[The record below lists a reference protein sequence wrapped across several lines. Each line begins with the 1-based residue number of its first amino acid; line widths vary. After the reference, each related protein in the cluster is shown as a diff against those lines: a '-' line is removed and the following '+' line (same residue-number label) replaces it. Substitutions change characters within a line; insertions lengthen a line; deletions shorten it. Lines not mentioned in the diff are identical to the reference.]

1 MMTRNVPSK
10 SVLSLLIRTIVCT
23 IAITSL
29 SRGVHAQQSTC
40 VANGPNKSFDSISDK
55 VCSTP
60 ELTKLCGLLSE
71 TGLDRMLD
79 TSSTGTFTL
88 FAPTDLAFNKA
99 SPADIGYTPEQ
110 IRKTLK
116 YHITNPQVQQTDL
129 SCTDATLSMLSVNGR
144 KLTSTTVCADGDT
157 GTRTAQLG
165 KTTIGGGLPTIRSQ
179 DDTPCNGY
187 IIILNEVMGSS
198 LRFLSPPKKNH
209 YPHKGGKGAKGY
221 PPAKKGPVKK
231 GWINLGK
238 GTIAQN
244 DLFVEMYGVSYDG
257 NINNGYNNNQN
268 NRGYGY
274 YSGKGSKG
282 YGYYSGKG
290 SKGYGYYGRRG
301 RGGNRRNHRNN
312 NRGFPNGGY
321 Y

>member
-1 MMTRNVPSK
+1 M
-10 SVLSLLIRTIVCT
+10 
-23 IAITSL
+23 
-29 SRGVHAQQSTC
+29 
-40 VANGPNKSFDSISDK
+40 
-55 VCSTP
+55 
-60 ELTKLCGLLSE
+60 
-71 TGLDRMLD
+71 
-79 TSSTGTFTL
+79 
-88 FAPTDLAFNKA
+88 
-99 SPADIGYTPEQ
+99 
-110 IRKTLK
+110 
-116 YHITNPQVQQTDL
+116 
-129 SCTDATLSMLSVNGR
+129 
-144 KLTSTTVCADGDT
+144 CADGDT
-157 GTRTAQLG
+157 GTRTAQQG

-198 LRFLSPPKKNH
+198 LRFLSPQKNKH
-209 YPHKGGKGAKGY
+209 YPPKGGKGAKGY
-221 PPAKKGPVKK
+221 PPAKKGPAKK

-244 DLFVEMYGVSYDG
+244 DLFADMYGVSYDG
-257 NINNGYNNNQN
+257 SNNYKQKP
-268 NRGYGY
+268 RGYGY